1 MSTKEI
7 AYSIID
13 NLNDIQLLAAVSLLK
28 QLVVPLEAAP
38 DEWDREMISRAK
50 RENNGETVSIEDL
63 SKELGI
69 EYGSL

>member
-38 DEWDREMISRAK
+38 DEWA